1 MEDIEIQHFRRE
13 FGVRVRQ
20 LRKARG
26 YSQEEFAH
34 ECELHR
40 TYMGGVERGE
50 RNISLENI
58 YKIAQALSI
67 SLAELFIGLE
77 KGSKQN

>member
-1 MEDIEIQHFRRE
+1 MEHIEIEQFRKK
-13 FGVRVRQ
+13 FGSRIRK
-20 LRKARG
+20 LRKDRG
-26 YSQEEFAH
+26 YSQEDFAH

-58 YKIAQALSI
+58 YKIAKALDIQLSELFAELSI
-67 SLAELFIGLE
+67 
-77 KGSKQN
+77 